1 MVFGSKVTVGVFGK
15 AVAGIAAVEV
25 GVSPPEE
32 GWKGVNVGV
41 AFGGTV
47 TRNRV
52 VGVAK
57 GSVAS
62 GAFPQETA
70 QPATMK
76 MISTVIRNVRLIKSG
91 FKLKD

>member
-1 MVFGSKVTVGVFGK
+1 MVFGSKVAVGTSGK
-15 AVAGIAAVEV
+15 SVAGIAAVGV
-25 GVSPPEE
+25 GVSPPEK

-62 GAFPQETA
+62 NAFPPGVA
-70 QPATMK
+70 QPATKKLM
-76 MISTVIRNVRLIKSG
+76 STIIRNVRLIKYS
-91 FKLKD
+91 F